1 MPAKFTYESA
11 ILTAIT
17 SEGMLSRAALAN
29 VCKTRYGL
37 DNASKLKTTIAKA
50 VEKKLI
56 KLDGARYILGDK
68 TRTAAGEEYI
78 LRLRDARDKRD
89 EEEREKKARD
99 KRMEKKY
106 EKNLK
111 EAGGLSLTA
120 QADRDWMAGK
130 HTTHRPCSDALVSF

>member
-78 LRLRDARDKRD
+78 LRLRDARDKR
-89 EEEREKKARD
+89 
-99 KRMEKKY
+99 MEKKY